1 MTLVFIGLWRLGFR
15 IASIFSWRFGYKSL
29 SSKQTDLY
37 LLRFRYLLIKWK
49 VRRYFRKDEND
60 RHIQHFIRHCPQG
73 DWLVLYQMSRNMNK
87 RSLTSSE
94 MVMSLCTTLQLSRF
108 FADFISLLSRTI
120 NPHDEDDC
128 NEMEHFNKEK
138 VIEKKEE
145 APSDNNQQKR
155 RMSHVDIMFIDKE
168 EGEDDKEDDNNQN
181 GDKISPGAL
190 VDIMA

>member
-87 RSLTSSE
+87 RSLTSSV
-94 MVMSLCTTLQLSRF
+94 MVMSLCYNSSTFQVF
-108 FADFISLLSRTI
+108 
-120 NPHDEDDC
+120 C
-128 NEMEHFNKEK
+128 
-138 VIEKKEE
+138 
-145 APSDNNQQKR
+145 
-155 RMSHVDIMFIDKE
+155 
-168 EGEDDKEDDNNQN
+168 
-181 GDKISPGAL
+181 
-190 VDIMA
+190 